1 MFKWYYAKVH
11 TVCFMIFI
19 GWRDYI
25 STTVRTSS
33 VTMTYTRHFCGGY
46 RKLLRMISET
56 FAEDIGN
63 FCEEYRKI
71 IWMIPETIAGDNGNL
86 CERCRTLLEI
96 GHSCGG
102 HQKLLKRLPETFRGI
117 SENFLLRKT
126 ETFPDNSGNFCGK
139 NRIL

>member
-63 FCEEYRKI
+63 FCEGYRKI
-71 IWMIPETIAGDNGNL
+71 IWMIPETLAGDNGNL

-96 GHSCGG
+96 EHSRNFWGG
-102 HQKLLKRLPETFRGI
+102 YPKLFGEYRKLLQ
-117 SENFLLRKT
+117 RKT
-126 ETFPDNSGNFCGK
+126 ETFPENSGNSCGR
-139 NRIL
+139 NRFL